1 MNESKRGRMSVGLIL
16 IVIGLGFYLI
26 NRFEGISEEAILLI
40 IGAAFLV
47 GYFVRKNYA
56 LLIPG
61 CILSGLGIGGLGE
74 GSFLAFGEASMLG
87 LGFGFVAIF
96 VIAWLNERK
105 SHWWPLIPGGV
116 LLIMA
121 IPRTQGFFEYLWQ
134 HWELI
139 LIIIG
144 VLIVLGA
151 FRDKG
156 EIGS

>member
-1 MNESKRGRMSVGLIL
+1 MSESKRRRMSAGLIL
-16 IVIGLGFYLI
+16 IVIGLGFYLV
-26 NRFEGISEEAILLI
+26 NRIEGIGEEAILLI

-47 GYFVRKNYA
+47 AYLVRNNYG

-61 CILSGLGIGGLGE
+61 CILLGLGVGSLGSD
-74 GSFLAFGEASMLG
+74 SFMSFGDSEMLG
-87 LGFGFVAIF
+87 LGFGFIAIF
-96 VIAWLNERK
+96 IISWLKERK

-139 LIIIG
+139 LVIIG
-144 VLIVLGA
+144 ALILIGA

-156 EIGS
+156 ESGS